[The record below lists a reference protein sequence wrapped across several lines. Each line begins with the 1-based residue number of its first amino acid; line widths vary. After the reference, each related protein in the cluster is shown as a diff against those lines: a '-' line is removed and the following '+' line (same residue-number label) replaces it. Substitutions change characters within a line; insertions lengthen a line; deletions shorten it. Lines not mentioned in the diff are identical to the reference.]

1 MLVAV
6 EQLGDHGPVDLLA
19 RSCDH
24 RSRQMVLYSLPLTSS
39 RVAVAREVDDEER
52 YTGDHSNGTELR
64 YRPIVVQVDVL
75 NLEGFAEL
83 T

>member
-39 RVAVAREVDDEER
+39 RVAVAR
-52 YTGDHSNGTELR
+52 
-64 YRPIVVQVDVL
+64 
-75 NLEGFAEL
+75 
-83 T
+83 